1 MFKINRYLHHKKSVK
16 KCIIPIYSLFNY
28 IGVCEKKIASATDKP
43 DKRTSLYGSKIEECL
58 KDLFK
63 KAEIV
68 DGEHCSAAIATLIEA
83 THLDIQADPLLNR

>member
-1 MFKINRYLHHKKSVK
+1 MSFFFDNSLAFLVGQHKISDNAFYTVNPSGSRTT
-16 KCIIPIYSLFNY
+16 
-28 IGVCEKKIASATDKP
+28 ATDKP